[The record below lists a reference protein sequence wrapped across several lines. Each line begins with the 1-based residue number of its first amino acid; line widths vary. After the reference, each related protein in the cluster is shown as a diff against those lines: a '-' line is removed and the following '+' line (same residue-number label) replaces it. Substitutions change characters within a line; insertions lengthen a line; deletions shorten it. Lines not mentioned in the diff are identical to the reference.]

1 MIFRIHAAD
10 GESKWQRPPKAVRVF
25 VKVRGKQLRCSPHAQ
40 GTHFAA
46 NINSKIF
53 QPMELVSMKRIFSL
67 LLALALLCGLSGCSA
82 DERAERISAGW
93 TEALLTAPGV
103 IDARSS
109 YHITPGMS
117 QGGMVQ
123 VTMKPGDRTPEE
135 VMANSMRALAPL
147 LIKNDRRSAGLNYS
161 LVVEGSD
168 TLVYPEILG
177 IDSRPSLQ
185 TIIDY
190 AAENPAP

>member
-1 MIFRIHAAD
+1 
-10 GESKWQRPPKAVRVF
+10 
-25 VKVRGKQLRCSPHAQ
+25 
-40 GTHFAA
+40 
-46 NINSKIF
+46 
-53 QPMELVSMKRIFSL
+53 MKRIFSL

-168 TLVYPEILG
+168 TLVYPRSWVSILDRHFKRLL
-177 IDSRPSLQ
+177 ITRQKTRHRSPKS
-185 TIIDY
+185 
-190 AAENPAP
+190 A